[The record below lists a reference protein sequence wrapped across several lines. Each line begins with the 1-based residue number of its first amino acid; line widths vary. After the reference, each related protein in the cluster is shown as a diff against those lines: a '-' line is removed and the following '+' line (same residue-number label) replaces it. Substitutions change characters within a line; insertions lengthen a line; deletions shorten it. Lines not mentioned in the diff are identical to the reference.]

1 MEVRLKLENLEKI
14 VETALNENLETV
26 ITNSVNSLAENAVQK
41 NAKVIIEKIVNREIS
56 KYIRQ
61 YIETATIAIGGGWN
75 EEFKTFTVKEYLQ
88 NQINECLET
97 RTFKTKD
104 TYGGSSNIS
113 FEDFVKKQI
122 NMNNEIEKKLQG
134 FVKEI
139 RKDVGENINQVFT
152 DSIKNAL
159 SETVLQM
166 LTATE
171 TYKNISNQVKMIA
184 SENSND

>member
-41 NAKVIIEKIVNREIS
+41 NAKVIIEKIVNRELS
-56 KYIRQ
+56 KYIRR
-61 YIETATIAIGGGWN
+61 YIETATITIGGGWN
-75 EEFKTFTVKEYLQ
+75 ENLKTFTVKEYLQ

-97 RTFKTKD
+97 RTFQKKD
-104 TYGGSSNIS
+104 AYGVSNIS

-122 NMNNEIEKKLQG
+122 NMNGEIEKKLQG
-134 FVKEI
+134 FAKEI
-139 RKDVGENINQVFT
+139 GKDVSENINQVFT
-152 DSIKNAL
+152 ESTKNVL
-159 SETVLQM
+159 SETVLQV

-184 SENSND
+184 SENDND